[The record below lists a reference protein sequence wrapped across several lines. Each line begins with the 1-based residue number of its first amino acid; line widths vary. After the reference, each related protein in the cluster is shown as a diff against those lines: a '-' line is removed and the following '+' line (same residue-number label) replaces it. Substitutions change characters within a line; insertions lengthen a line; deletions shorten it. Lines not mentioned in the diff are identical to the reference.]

1 MAATYP
7 NVDAANRWAKAVIAG
22 KIPACKWVKLACQR
36 HLDDLK
42 KSKKRD
48 FPYKFEPRLAEKK
61 ILFVEL
67 LPHTKGEW
75 ALKRLK
81 ISLEDWQKF
90 GLAVT
95 FGWVR
100 KKTVIAAS

>member
-42 KSKKRD
+42 NQKNVIFLINLSLDLLKKDTFCRT
-48 FPYKFEPRLAEKK
+48 
-61 ILFVEL
+61 ITS
-67 LPHTKGEW
+67 H
-75 ALKRLK
+75 KR
-81 ISLEDWQKF
+81 
-90 GLAVT
+90 
-95 FGWVR
+95 
-100 KKTVIAAS
+100 